1 MQALR
6 ILRTAVLKKKLNN
19 PVWPKNGK
27 DVCEKA
33 VDFVGYRRV
42 YAFPYIYL

>member
-6 ILRTAVLKKKLNN
+6 ILRTAVLKKLNN
-19 PVWPKNGK
+19 PVLPKNRK